1 MVVDGVEDTE
11 DHGGNSQVFF
21 YPVIKNVSLLLHV
34 CVCGWL
40 VGCMC
45 LTHTYL
51 MQIINLKF
59 LVYPLVNCVDV

>member
-51 MQIINLKF
+51 MQIINL
-59 LVYPLVNCVDV
+59 